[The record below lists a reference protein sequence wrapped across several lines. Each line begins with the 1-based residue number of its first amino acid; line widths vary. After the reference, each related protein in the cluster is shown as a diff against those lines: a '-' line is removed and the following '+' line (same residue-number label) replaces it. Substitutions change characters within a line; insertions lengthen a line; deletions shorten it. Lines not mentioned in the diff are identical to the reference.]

1 MKIKRVTGITKRWL
15 LNGLGMVFLFLLLLV
30 AAFVLLTR
38 NYYYRAV
45 ESELQSY
52 ASSSADLFERYL
64 AGGNF
69 DLESGMRDFVAN
81 FQDKEVVEAQLINSD
96 GSILLTS
103 TGFGRSGEKA
113 PDWESTATAAN
124 QMASWRGK
132 SSSGEAVMSVCVR
145 LSEKDS
151 ETAYGLRYV
160 TSLRLVKTE
169 MRSATLLIIAIALA
183 VLFFVML
190 SNSYF
195 VSTIINPVKEI
206 GRTARNIALGH
217 YDVRIEKRYNDEIG
231 ELTDTINYMAGEISN
246 AEKMKN
252 EFISSVSHELRT
264 PLTSIKGWSE
274 TLSELGT
281 EDEEMTKKG
290 LKVISGETDRL
301 ARIVED
307 LLDFSRMQSGRFSV
321 QIEKMDLLA
330 EVEDSVMLYRD
341 RAKREGITLKYMEN
355 ARVMLPIEGDRIRLR
370 QVLVNVIDNA
380 IKYSKTGGTVRVEAA
395 EMGDYAQ
402 VVVSDTGIGIS
413 DEDLQHITDKFY
425 RAGKNGG
432 IPGSGIGLAV
442 VDEIIKKHN
451 GTLEIESDEGIGTT
465 VIITLPKKQ
474 PQPGKESL

>member
-1 MKIKRVTGITKRWL
+1 MAFTRVTGITKRWL
-15 LNGLGMVFLFLLLLV
+15 VNGLGTVFVFLALLV
-30 AAFVLLTR
+30 VAFVFLTR
-38 NYYYRAV
+38 SYYYRAAQAD
-45 ESELQSY
+45 LLSY
-52 ASSSADLFERYL
+52 ANSSADLFERYL
-64 AGGNF
+64 KGGNF
-69 DLESGMRDFVAN
+69 DLESGLRDFVAN
-81 FQDKEVVEAQLINSD
+81 FQDKELVEVQLVNND
-96 GSILLTS
+96 GSIVLTS
-103 TGFGRSGEKA
+103 TGFGRAGETA
-113 PDWESTATAAN
+113 PDWEATATSKEGT
-124 QMASWRGK
+124 ASWRGQ
-132 SSSGEAVMSVCVR
+132 SSSGENVMSVCVR
-145 LSEKDS
+145 LSEKRAS
-151 ETAYGLRYV
+151 TAYGLRYV
-160 TSLRLVKTE
+160 TSLRLINAE
-169 MRSATLLIIAIALA
+169 MRSATLAIIAIALA

-231 ELTDTINYMAGEISN
+231 ELTDTINYMAGEIAN

-274 TLSELGT
+274 TLCELGT

-355 ARVMLPIEGDRIRLR
+355 SQVMLPIEGDRIRLR

-380 IKYSKTGGTVRVEAA
+380 IKYSHSGGTVRVETA
-395 EMGDYAQ
+395 EMGEFAQ

-451 GTLEIESDEGIGTT
+451 GTLEIESDEGVGTT

-474 PQPGKESL
+474 PQTGKETL

>member
-1 MKIKRVTGITKRWL
+1 MALQKVTGITKRWL
-15 LNGLGMVFLFLLLLV
+15 INGLGTVFVFLALLV
-30 AAFVLLTR
+30 AAFILLTR
-38 NYYYRAV
+38 NYYYRGV
-45 ESELQSY
+45 QSELLSY
-52 ASSSADLFERYL
+52 ANSSADLFERYIK
-64 AGGNF
+64 GGNF
-69 DLESGMRDFVAN
+69 DLESGLRDFVAN
-81 FQDKEVVEAQLINSD
+81 FQDKEIVEVQLINNE
-96 GSILLTS
+96 GAIVLTS
-103 TGFGRSGEKA
+103 TGFGRSGETA
-113 PDWESTATAAN
+113 PDWDGTVTGKDN
-124 QMASWRGK
+124 TASWRGK
-132 SSSGEAVMSVCVR
+132 SSVGENVMSVCVR
-145 LSEKDS
+145 ISEKGAK
-151 ETAYGLRYV
+151 TAYGLRYV
-160 TSLRLVKTE
+160 TSLRLVNAE
-169 MRSATLLIIAIALA
+169 MRSATLAIIAIALA

-231 ELTDTINYMAGEISN
+231 ELTDTINYMAGEI
-246 AEKMKN
+246 ATTEQMKN

-380 IKYSKTGGTVRVEAA
+380 IKYSKSGGTVRVEAA
-395 EMGDYAQ
+395 EIGEFAQ

-413 DEDLQHITDKFY
+413 DEDLEHITDKFY

-451 GTLEIESDEGIGTT
+451 GTLEIESDEGVGTT

-474 PQPGKESL
+474 PQTEKETV

>member
-15 LNGLGMVFLFLLLLV
+15 VNGLGMVFLFLLLLV

-52 ASSSADLFERYL
+52 ANSSADLFERYL

-69 DLESGMRDFVAN
+69 DLDSGLRDFVAN
-81 FQDKEVVEAQLINSD
+81 FQDKELVEAQFINSN
-96 GSILLTS
+96 GAIALTS
-103 TGFGRSGEKA
+103 TGFGRSGETA
-113 PDWESTATAAN
+113 PDWEPTATAKDN
-124 QMASWRGK
+124 TASWRGK
-132 SSSGEAVMSVCVR
+132 SSGGESVMSVCVR

-151 ETAYGLRYV
+151 KTAYGLRYV
-160 TSLRLVKTE
+160 TSLRLVNNE

-380 IKYSKTGGTVRVEAA
+380 IKYSKAGGTVRVEAA